1 MSIQLRGRARTTRR
15 SIISLFAGLAM
26 LLGLVVAQ
34 GVNAPSASAVGDQAV
49 IGMPFTGKWAYSTTV
64 NPPYT
69 DNNSSYPSVHDNYT
83 ADWATDVYATGGT
96 DVRIKVNYP
105 SSGYT
110 LNVSSVTDTSCGAG
124 KRVRVS
130 IKFSGVEVGWAQY
143 DHLDTTISN
152 GTALNNGDSLG
163 KTKNWGFK
171 SCYQVSG
178 DSGVHVHFG
187 MKNTQANNACYEP
200 HLVGET
206 LTSSAAL
213 GLLGAQNSGTRQA
226 CIDLPSGGSYET
238 RPTVSNTVPWSFTNL
253 DGDSGSLAGQQG
265 DIGRGA
271 AAVEYQGSLQVFYYD
286 ATGGNLRHAWKGSSG
301 TWNFETLDG
310 AGGGSGRR
318 DADLGQNPSVAVYGT
333 SIQVFYYDATS
344 GNLRHAFASLTSG
357 WQFENLDGDAGS
369 IGGQNAN
376 VGANSEV
383 TVMNGVMH
391 VFYPNSSSGNLRR
404 AWHDSTG
411 WHFHNLDGDAGSIAG
426 QYGSY
431 APQVGASIAATV
443 QGGKVQVF
451 YYDATNDNLRHA
463 WYNGSTWGFETL
475 DGDAGSISGHTGS
488 VGQNPSVA
496 ATSDGLQLF
505 YYDASGGNLRHAW
518 TSSTVGWQFE
528 NLDGPSSSIGPNRHA
543 VGLYSSVHVVNG
555 DVKVFYFD
563 NRWTNLRQAWAS
575 PTTGWQFEN
584 LDGLG
589 GGPAGRTHMD
599 VGSFPFLTYFGGK
612 WHGFYYDIYG
622 GNLRLATPQ

>member
-1 MSIQLRGRARTTRR
+1 MSVQLRGRARTTRR
-15 SIISLFAGLAM
+15 SILSLFAGLAM
-26 LLGLVVAQ
+26 LLGFVVAQ
-34 GVNAPSASAVGDQAV
+34 GVNAPSASAAGEQAV
-49 IGMPFTGKWAYSTTV
+49 IGMPFTGKWAYNTPV

-69 DNNSSYPSVHDNYT
+69 DNNSSHPSVHHT
-83 ADWATDVYATGGT
+83 PGGGDWGT
-96 DVRIKVNYP
+96 DLYAPSNGTQVRLKVNYP
-105 SSGYT
+105 GS
-110 LNVSSVTDTSCGAG
+110 NVSFAKISSSTSCGSSLRLNIIVNG
-124 KRVRVS
+124 NV
-130 IKFSGVEVGWAQY
+130 VGWVYYA
-143 DHLDTTISN
+143 HMSNVTTSTTFTNDMVI
-152 GTALNNGDSLG
+152 GTVSDLG
-163 KTKNWGFK
+163 CNPGRHI
-171 SCYQVSG
+171 
-178 DSGVHVHFG
+178 HVEF
-187 MKNTQANNACYEP
+187 KNTQANNACYEP